1 MQRSRKLAYW
11 GVNVALLISSSAL
24 FAFSQPGF
32 LVSTGLPFLAY
43 FIFVPLFIL
52 VRRISFLSSFL
63 WGGIYGV
70 FNYCIFSYWLWGFHP
85 LAMYIVALEYFF
97 YYMLTVP
104 LLKLADICFPRYGF
118 IPAAIHAEGKQTNAE
133 TPHTPKTDAI

>member
-70 FNYCIFSYWLWGFHP
+70 FNYCIFIGCGGSTRLQCILLHWNT
-85 LAMYIVALEYFF
+85 FF
-97 YYMLTVP
+97 T
-104 LLKLADICFPRYGF
+104 IC
-118 IPAAIHAEGKQTNAE
+118 
-133 TPHTPKTDAI
+133 